1 MKRTRKSFDLEPLIN
16 AVLIACSVLSAIVA
30 LFTAHENKTLREQ
43 NKALSERVTKLP
55 DDFGGVGYI
64 SDKTDSYIDVV
75 GYGRF
80 VINEDESRFLDK
92 GDKAPRYI
100 LERGQ

>member
-1 MKRTRKSFDLEPLIN
+1 MSKIISYIVPYSCI
-16 AVLIACSVLSAIVA
+16 VLLMIGVA
-30 LFTAHENKTLREQ
+30 LSQKEIITLREQ
-43 NKALSERVTKLP
+43 NKALSESVTKLP

-80 VINEDESRFLDK
+80 VINEDEAQFLDK

-100 LERGQ
+100 VERGN

>member
-1 MKRTRKSFDLEPLIN
+1 MKRTRKPFDLKPLIQ
-16 AVLIACSVLSAIVA
+16 VILIACSVLSVIVA
-30 LFTAHENKTLREQ
+30 LFTVGQNKALREQ
-43 NKALSERVTKLP
+43 NRALSERVTNLP
-55 DDFGGVGYI
+55 EAFGSVGYI

-80 VINEDESRFLDK
+80 VINEDEAHFLDK

-100 LERGQ
+100 VERGQ

>member
-1 MKRTRKSFDLEPLIN
+1 MKRTRKPFDLKPLIH
-16 AVLIACSVLSAIVA
+16 AILITCSVLSVIVA
-30 LFTAHENKTLREQ
+30 LFTAHKNKTLREQ
-43 NKALSERVTKLP
+43 NKALSERISKLP
-55 DDFGGVGYI
+55 ESFGGVGYI

-80 VINEDESRFLDK
+80 VINNDESQFLDK
-92 GDKAPRYI
+92 GDKVPRYI

>member
-1 MKRTRKSFDLEPLIN
+1 MSKIISYIVPYSCI
-16 AVLIACSVLSAIVA
+16 VLLMIGVA
-30 LFTAHENKTLREQ
+30 LSQKEIITLREQ
-43 NKALSERVTKLP
+43 NKALSESVTKLP

-64 SDKTDSYIDVV
+64 SDKTDSYINIV

-80 VINEDESRFLDK
+80 VINNDESQFLDK